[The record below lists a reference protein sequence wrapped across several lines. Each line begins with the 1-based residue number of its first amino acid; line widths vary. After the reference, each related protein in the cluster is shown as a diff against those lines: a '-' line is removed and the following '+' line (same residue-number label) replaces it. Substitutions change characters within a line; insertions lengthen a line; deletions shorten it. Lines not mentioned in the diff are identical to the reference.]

1 MSYFPHVGEV
11 LGVADIYYV
20 ASETIWFGWFSKL
33 ESKGVL
39 LSQRGPYIQSSV
51 HNPYTNHYLIT
62 NSIHRRVSRKG

>member
-11 LGVADIYYV
+11 LGVADNHYV
-20 ASETIWFGWFSKL
+20 ASETIWFGCFPKL

-39 LSQRGPYIQSSV
+39 FSQRGPHIQSSV

-62 NSIHRRVSRKG
+62 NSINRRVS